1 MGKRSS
7 SDAGLGGSS
16 SNPEKKKAK
25 KKLVKSIS
33 KALEKSAAGELSL
46 KALRKQL
53 GEGVD
58 KEEWKAT
65 VATAAEQ
72 SSGLFAVDGKVV
84 RLKSGGEIG
93 AEVTATA
100 VKKTKKDKKSKK
112 EKKGAEP
119 SSASGGGSV
128 GGGSA
133 PDLDAIRSWREANA
147 TQVSQEIACTLPT
160 LSFSD
165 PRLPKD
171 VVAAS
176 CKGFQAPTPIQAQC
190 WPILLSQRDL
200 IGLAETG
207 SGKTL
212 AFSLPGLHMI
222 MERWAG
228 RMGGGVGGKT
238 GKPSWQQPMMLVVAP
253 TRELALQT
261 EAVAAAAAK
270 GVGVSVACIYG
281 GMPKWQQKQLLDEG
295 VSIVIATPGRLRDF
309 LDEGS
314 INLSE
319 VKYIVLDEADRMLDM
334 GFLPDIRA
342 IMASCHATAR
352 QTAMLSATWPMSI
365 QKLASEF
372 LTDPIKVTVGSA
384 HSEATA
390 NVRITQVV
398 EVVEE
403 RERDGIL
410 LKLLTKHHKSR
421 KNRVL
426 VFGLYKKECAR
437 LERMLQDRGWACGAV
452 HGDKGQR
459 DREDAV
465 NAFKA
470 GTAPLLIA
478 TDVAARGLDIPD
490 VEVVINY
497 SFPLTIEDYVH
508 RIGRTGRAGKTGH
521 AHTLFHVGD
530 KAHAGELVNV
540 LKGADQPVP
549 EALMKFGTHTKKKVD
564 KTYGAFF
571 KDVDMSKKGTKTVF
585 ADD

>member
-1 MGKRSS
+1 M
-7 SDAGLGGSS
+7 
-16 SNPEKKKAK
+16 
-25 KKLVKSIS
+25 
-33 KALEKSAAGELSL
+33 
-46 KALRKQL
+46 
-53 GEGVD
+53 
-58 KEEWKAT
+58 
-65 VATAAEQ
+65 
-72 SSGLFAVDGKVV
+72 
-84 RLKSGGEIG
+84 
-93 AEVTATA
+93 TATA

-133 PDLDAIRSWREANA
+133 PDLDAIRSWREAMLPSVSRDCVHTSLFPFRPA
-147 TQVSQEIACTLPT
+147 PTQGRGGSELQ
-160 LSFSD
+160 
-165 PRLPKD
+165 
-171 VVAAS
+171 AA
-176 CKGFQAPTPIQAQC
+176 FTPTPIQAQC

-212 AFSLPGLHMI
+212 AFSLPGLHM
-222 MERWAG
+222 MLERWAG

-238 GKPSWQQPMMLVVAP
+238 EASWQQPMMLVVAP

-270 GVGVSVACIYG
+270 GVGVSVACICG

-295 VSIVIATPGRLRDF
+295 VSIVIATGRLRDF

-426 VFGLYKKECAR
+426 VFGLYKKECAL
-437 LERMLQDRGWACGAV
+437 LERLMQDRGWACGAV

-508 RIGRTGRAGKTGH
+508 RIGRTGRAGKAGH